1 MTADPFTLPD
11 PPAPIEDAPPAPVD
25 LPPAPPAP
33 DVKPKRPT
41 TRAGRRAAS
50 AANKAKK
57 PTGKDKKPTSSTPR
71 KAALETRLTD
81 NFVALGAV
89 LAATGGMM
97 SPALAA
103 DGLLITQHAAS
114 VSAALTKVADQQPAV
129 KAALERMLTAGV
141 YSGLVTAVLPL
152 AIGIAGNHGMLP
164 AGLVSALGGGVDT
177 STHATAGGYNY
188 DPATGHLNPNGAT
201 VG

>member
-1 MTADPFTLPD
+1 MTADPFTLPEPPTPVED
-11 PPAPIEDAPPAPVD
+11 TPPAPAD
-25 LPPAPPAP
+25 LPSTPPAP

-50 AANKAKK
+50 ATSKAKR
-57 PTGKDKKPTSSTPR
+57 PSTKDKKPTGTTPR

-152 AIGIAGNHGMLP
+152 TIGIAGNHGMLP
-164 AGLVSALGGGVDT
+164 AGLVAALGGGVAPPSDPQT
-177 STHATAGGYNY
+177 GASPQGY
-188 DPATGHLNPNGAT
+188 T